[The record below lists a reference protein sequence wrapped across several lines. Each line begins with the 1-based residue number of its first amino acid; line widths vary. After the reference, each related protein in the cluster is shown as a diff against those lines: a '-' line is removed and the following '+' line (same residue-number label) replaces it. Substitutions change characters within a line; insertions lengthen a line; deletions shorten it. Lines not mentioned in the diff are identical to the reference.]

1 VTISGVPR
9 FQRFFRTASGLHV
22 DKDDLKRYRDFLNR
36 KVYDLVL
43 MAEATAEANQRD
55 VVQPEDLPITKG
67 LQQSIHEF
75 EKLDIEPEVVPLLE
89 QLEALPPLDM
99 ELADP
104 TMDRLS
110 VVAGGLSLAL
120 ARTIRIIDPGLK
132 APHADDWERA
142 FKIFDLLF

>member
-1 VTISGVPR
+1 VTISGIPR
-9 FQRFFRTASGLHV
+9 FQQFFRTAAGLHV
-22 DKDDLKRYRDFLNR
+22 DKDDLKRYTDFLNR

-67 LQQSIHEF
+67 LQQLIHEF

-89 QLEALPPLDM
+89 RLEGLPPLDL
-99 ELADP
+99 ELADL
-104 TMDRLS
+104 TTDRLS
-110 VVAGGLSLAL
+110 LVGGGLSLAL

-142 FKIFDLLF
+142 FRIFDLLF

>member
-1 VTISGVPR
+1 MTISGMQR
-9 FQRFFRTASGLHV
+9 FERFFRTAAGLRV
-22 DKDDLKRYRDFLNR
+22 DKGDLKRYTDFVNR
-36 KVYDLVL
+36 KLYDLLL

-75 EKLDIEPEVVPLLE
+75 GELDIEVEVAPILE
-89 QLEALPPLDM
+89 QLEALPPLD
-99 ELADP
+99 LALAEA
-104 TMDRLS
+104 TTARLS
-110 VVAGGLSLAL
+110 TVAGGLSLAL

-142 FKIFDLLF
+142 FSIFDLLF

>member
-1 VTISGVPR
+1 VTISGIPR
-9 FQRFFRTASGLHV
+9 FQRFFRTAAGLHV
-22 DKDDLKRYRDFLNR
+22 DKDDLKRYSDFLNR

-67 LQQSIHEF
+67 LQHSIHEF

-89 QLEALPPLDM
+89 QLEALPPLNL
-99 ELADP
+99 ELADS
-104 TMDRLS
+104 TTDRLS

-120 ARTIRIIDPGLK
+120 ARTIRIIDAGLK

-142 FKIFDLLF
+142 FRIFDLLF

>member
-1 VTISGVPR
+1 LTISGIPR
-9 FQRFFRTASGLHV
+9 FQRFFRTAAGLHV
-22 DKDDLKRYRDFLNR
+22 DKDDLKRYTDFVNR
-36 KVYDLVL
+36 KLYDLVL

-75 EKLDIEPEVVPLLE
+75 EKLDIELEVVPMLE
-89 QLEALPPLDM
+89 QVEALPPLDM
-99 ELADP
+99 ALAEA
-104 TMDRLS
+104 TTAHLS
-110 VVAGGLSLAL
+110 IVAGGLSLAL

-142 FKIFDLLF
+142 FRIFDLLF

>member
-1 VTISGVPR
+1 VTISGIPR
-9 FQRFFRTASGLHV
+9 FQRFFRTAAGLHV
-22 DKDDLKRYRDFLNR
+22 DKDDLKRYTDFLNR

-89 QLEALPPLDM
+89 QLEGLPPLDL
-99 ELADP
+99 ELADS
-104 TMDRLS
+104 TTDRLS
-110 VVAGGLSLAL
+110 VVGGGLSLAL

-142 FKIFDLLF
+142 FRIFDLLY

>member
-1 VTISGVPR
+1 
-9 FQRFFRTASGLHV
+9 
-22 DKDDLKRYRDFLNR
+22 
-36 KVYDLVL
+36 

-55 VVQPEDLPITKG
+55 VAQPEDLPITKG

-75 EKLDIEPEVVPLLE
+75 EMLDIEPEVVPLLE
-89 QLEALPPLDM
+89 QLEALPPLDL

-104 TMDRLS
+104 TTDRLS
-110 VVAGGLSLAL
+110 VVAGGLSLTL

-142 FKIFDLLF
+142 FRIFDLLF